1 MEDIGTWE
9 LVQGKDAGDLVDLLV
24 RVTAVQE
31 KHTAQK
37 EEPFLEVNGVDV
49 NGTRV
54 DTIGMWRWEEG
65 DVRVGAIYI
74 LRGLKISPAT
84 YWCSDAWKYVP
95 RENGSKTVEISA
107 RTAAEEVTEVAAFNQ
122 YFRAV

>member
-49 NGTRV
+49 NGARV
-54 DTIGMWRWEEG
+54 DTIRMWRWEEG

-107 RTAAEEVTEVAAFNQ
+107 RTAAEEVTEVAAFNE
-122 YFRAV
+122 YF

>member
-9 LVQGKDAGDLVDLLV
+9 LVQGKDAGDLVDLLL

-31 KHTAQK
+31 KYTAQK

-54 DTIGMWRWEEG
+54 DTIRMWRWEEG
-65 DVRVGAIYI
+65 GVRVGAIYI

-107 RTAAEEVTEVAAFNQ
+107 RTAAEDVT
-122 YFRAV
+122 

>member
-1 MEDIGTWE
+1 MQ
-9 LVQGKDAGDLVDLLV
+9 V
-24 RVTAVQE
+24 
-31 KHTAQK
+31 
-37 EEPFLEVNGVDV
+37 VDV

-54 DTIGMWRWEEG
+54 DTIRMWRWEEG
-65 DVRVGAIYI
+65 DVRVGAIYN

>member
-49 NGTRV
+49 NGARV
-54 DTIGMWRWEEG
+54 DTIRMWRWEEG

-107 RTAAEEVTEVAAFNQ
+107 RTAAEDVTEVAAFNE
-122 YFRAV
+122 YF